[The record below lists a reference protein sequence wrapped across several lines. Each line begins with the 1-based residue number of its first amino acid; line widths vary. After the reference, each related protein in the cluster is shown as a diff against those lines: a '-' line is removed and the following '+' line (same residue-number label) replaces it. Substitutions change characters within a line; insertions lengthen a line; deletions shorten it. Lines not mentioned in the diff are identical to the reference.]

1 MNSADYTKK
10 VLGLLGEADLSQTIV
25 KNFTVAGQVPSTL
38 AQGEIAVNIID
49 KKVWIG
55 NILNTPV
62 LLINSVAAP
71 AAVGLN
77 TQILFNDS
85 GVIGAHAGLTYN
97 KTTSTLT
104 VTNLTGLT
112 NVTGNAGTATQLLSY
127 RNIALGGDVI
137 GNVNFN
143 GSGNVTINT
152 SIPTIDG
159 GSF

>member
-10 VLGLLGEADLSQTIV
+10 VLGLLSEADLSQTVV

-49 KKVWIG
+49 KKLWIG
-55 NILNTPV
+55 NVLNIPV
-62 LLINSVAAP
+62 LFINSVAAP

-77 TQILFNDS
+77 TEVLFNDS

-112 NVTGNAGTATQLLSY
+112 NITGNAGTATQLLSY
-127 RNIALGGDVI
+127 RNIALGGDVT